1 MTLTMKDGS
10 CYEITDNKVNGKTK
24 CFFSQIL
31 ETPSSQVT
39 HYPAKEVWLNDAAI
53 EELKKLAV

>member
-1 MTLTMKDGS
+1 MKLTMKDGS
-10 CYEITDNKVNGKTK
+10 YYEITDNKVNGKTK

-39 HYPAKEVWLNDAAI
+39 HYPTKEVWLNDSAI
-53 EELKKLAV
+53 EELKKVSI

>member
-1 MTLTMKDGS
+1 MKITMKDG
-10 CYEITDNKVNGKTK
+10 CYYEITETKVNGKTK
-24 CFFSQIL
+24 CFFSQVL

-39 HYPAKEVWLNDAAI
+39 HYPAKEVWLKDAAI